1 LSKTFYWHDYETWGP
16 DPRRDRPAQFAGL
29 RTDED
34 LNPVG
39 EPLIVFC
46 RPPYDLLPQPDA
58 CLVTGITPQ
67 RAEAEGLVEAAFANA
82 VHRELVRPG
91 TCGVGYNSIRFDDE
105 VTRHLLYRNFYD
117 PYARE
122 WQGGNS
128 RWDLIDAL
136 RLAHALR
143 PEGIEWPTHAD
154 GAAASFRLE
163 HLTVANGIEHAD
175 AHDALADVRATLGM
189 ARLLKARQPRL
200 FDYALS
206 LRAKRLVQDLLD
218 QGGPLLHVSARYPAD
233 LGCIAPVLPVARH
246 PINSNGIV
254 CFDLRQDPEP
264 LLGLD
269 VEEVHR
275 RLFTPA
281 QELPE
286 GLQRIPLKTVHIN
299 RCPMLAPMKTLTAE
313 AAERWRIDDAL
324 VAHHARSLQDAT
336 GLAEKVQRVHMLA
349 APSQVTD
356 PDLMLYSGGFFS
368 DGDRREMARLR
379 ALTPQELAEQRLG
392 FEDTRLPE
400 MLFRYRA
407 RNWPHSLSE
416 EEREE
421 WDAARLQRLTEPGA
435 GASVVL
441 DAYQERLVTLRGES
455 ADDPER
461 LALLEDLEQW
471 ADRLMDMSE

>member
-1 LSKTFYWHDYETWGP
+1 LSQTFYWHDYETWGP

-34 LNPVG
+34 LSPVG
-39 EPLIVFC
+39 EPLVVFC
-46 RPPYDLLPQPDA
+46 RPPYDRLPQPDA
-58 CLVTGITPQ
+58 CLVTGISPQ

-82 VHRELVRPG
+82 IHRELVRPG
-91 TCGVGYNSIRFDDE
+91 TCGAGYNSIRFDDE

-122 WQGGNS
+122 WQGANS

-143 PEGIEWPTHAD
+143 PEGIEWPTHA
-154 GAAASFRLE
+154 GGAASFRLE

-189 ARLLKARQPRL
+189 ARLLKAHQPRL

-206 LRAKRLVQDLLD
+206 LRSKRLVQDLLE
-218 QGGPLLHVSARYPAD
+218 QGGPLLHVSARYPAE

-246 PINSNGIV
+246 PTNSNGVI

-264 LLGLD
+264 LLELD

-299 RCPMLAPMKTLTAE
+299 RCPILAPMKTLKAE

-324 VAHHARSLQDAT
+324 VARHARTLQDAS
-336 GLAEKVQRVHMLA
+336 GLAEKVQRAHGLA
-349 APSQVTD
+349 ALSPETD

-379 ALTPQELAEQRLG
+379 VLTPQELAEQRHV
-392 FEDTRLPE
+392 FEDPRLPE

-416 EEREE
+416 DEREE
-421 WDAARLQRLTEPGA
+421 WDAYRLQSLTEPGS
-435 GASVVL
+435 GASVTL
-441 DAYQERLVTLRGES
+441 DAYHERLVALRGES
-455 ADDPER
+455 SDDPER
-461 LALLEDLEQW
+461 LALLDDLEQW

>member
-1 LSKTFYWHDYETWGP
+1 MTKTFFWHDYETWGS

-34 LNPVG
+34 LSPVG
-39 EPLIVFC
+39 EPLVVFC

-58 CLVTGITPQ
+58 CLVTGISPQ
-67 RAEAEGLVEAAFANA
+67 RAEAEGLVEAEFARA
-82 VHRELVRPG
+82 VHREMVRPG
-91 TCGVGYNSIRFDDE
+91 TCGAGYNSIRFDDE

-143 PEGIEWPTHAD
+143 PEGIEWPTHED
-154 GAAASFRLE
+154 GAATFRLE
-163 HLTVANGIEHAD
+163 HLTAANGIEHAD

-189 ARLLKARQPRL
+189 ARLLKAHQPRL

-206 LRAKRLVQDLLD
+206 LRSKRLVQDLLD
-218 QGGPLLHVSARYPAD
+218 QGGPLLHVSARYPAE

-246 PINSNGIV
+246 PVNSNGIV

-264 LLGLD
+264 LLELD

-275 RLFTPA
+275 RLFTPT
-281 QELPE
+281 QDLPE

-324 VAHHARSLQDAT
+324 VARHARRLQVAPA
-336 GLAEKVQRVHMLA
+336 LAEKIQRAHSLA
-349 APSQVTD
+349 VPPPETD

-379 ALTPQELAEQRLG
+379 ALTPQELAEQRLV
-392 FEDTRLPE
+392 FEDPRLPE

-416 EEREE
+416 DEREE
-421 WDAARLQRLTEPGA
+421 WDAYRLQSLTEPGA
-435 GASVVL
+435 GASVTL
-441 DAYQERLVTLRGES
+441 DAYQERLVALRGES
-455 ADDPER
+455 SDDPER
-461 LALLEDLEQW
+461 LALLDDLEQW
-471 ADRLMDMSE
+471 VDRLMDMSE